1 MIEEGEVRIAESMEG
16 RELNHR
22 FGFAFKEHRQ
32 NDDVV
37 RRRFA
42 ESGTNVDIVRGNV
55 GHEDAFLLERA
66 LAHQTF
72 AGMKFIG
79 ETLTLVIGIA
89 AQ

>member
-1 MIEEGEVRIAESMEG
+1 MRIAESMEG
-16 RELNHR
+16 REFNH
-22 FGFAFKEHRQ
+22 GLGLAFKEHRQ

-42 ESGTNVDIVRGNV
+42 ESGTNVDVVRGNV
-55 GHEDAFLLERA
+55 GDEDALFLERA

-72 AGMKFIG
+72 AWMKFIG
-79 ETLTLVIGIA
+79 QTLALVIGVA